1 MQDNSDL
8 IHDEDTL
15 IDTGDESQEIEEESE
30 SEDESESEGED
41 PRGTEQPKQKVS
53 NYVDFERDLNEQ
65 KDTIKGRLGEY
76 HRVSMTTQRE
86 LEIVKAEKA
95 ALEAK
100 VNEFV
105 SKKAPPQPDVDLLI
119 ENPREFERQ
128 QREYEEHRVNERFI
142 QEQQKA
148 QQEREQL
155 VKQQE
160 INEKSTKILENAKS
174 KGIDEKMV
182 EAGAVFLAQTGMID
196 QLRGELLDN
205 PNAAEILSLLA
216 TDEEMAAEL
225 FYKLRRD
232 PVDARVFLRTDL
244 KEKAL
249 NKYSKKP
256 SAPKP
261 TTKVSGARGSGKTVQ
276 DKYGFSVD

>member
-15 IDTGDESQEIEEESE
+15 IETYDEASDNDEESE
-30 SEDESESEGED
+30 SEDEGESESVD
-41 PRGTEQPKQKVS
+41 ARGIEQPKPKIS
-53 NYVDFERDLNEQ
+53 NYVDFDRDLNEQ
-65 KDTIKGRLGEY
+65 KDVIKGRIGEY

-160 INEKSTKILENAKS
+160 INERSAKILEDAKT

-182 EAGAVFLAQTGMID
+182 EAGAVFLAQTGMMD
-196 QLRGELLDN
+196 QLRGELLGN
-205 PNAAEILSLLA
+205 QNAAEILSLLA

-225 FYKLRRD
+225 FYKLRND

-249 NKYSKKP
+249 KKYSKKP

-261 TTKVSGARGSGKTVQ
+261 TTKVSGARGSGKTIE
-276 DKYGFSVD
+276 DKHGFSVS